1 MSLGVPLTKGKY
13 TCLLGKMANVLEVL
27 GFPGGKWS
35 YRIKGVGVGGG
46 VCVAYEAL
54 STVTWK
60 TEYVRELGG
69 RGDLAKQRVLRE
81 TVKSFRV
88 TAIMSEIL

>member
-1 MSLGVPLTKGKY
+1 M
-13 TCLLGKMANVLEVL
+13 
-27 GFPGGKWS
+27 
-35 YRIKGVGVGGG
+35 GGG
-46 VCVAYEAL
+46 CLAYEAL

-69 RGDLAKQRVLRE
+69 KGDLAKQRVLRE

-88 TAIMSEIL
+88 TAIVSEIL

>member
-27 GFPGGKWS
+27 GILGDKWS

-46 VCVAYEAL
+46 CLAYEAL

-69 RGDLAKQRVLRE
+69 KGDLAKQRVLRE

-88 TAIMSEIL
+88 TAIVSEIL

>member
-35 YRIKGVGVGGG
+35 YRIKGVEVGGG
-46 VCVAYEAL
+46 VWHMRHYPL
-54 STVTWK
+54 S
-60 TEYVRELGG
+60 LG
-69 RGDLAKQRVLRE
+69 KQN
-81 TVKSFRV
+81 
-88 TAIMSEIL
+88 M

>member
-27 GFPGGKWS
+27 GILGDKWS

-46 VCVAYEAL
+46 GVWHMRHYPL
-54 STVTWK
+54 S
-60 TEYVRELGG
+60 LG
-69 RGDLAKQRVLRE
+69 KQN
-81 TVKSFRV
+81 
-88 TAIMSEIL
+88 M

>member
-1 MSLGVPLTKGKY
+1 
-13 TCLLGKMANVLEVL
+13 MANVLEVPGVL
-27 GFPGGKWS
+27 GDKWS
-35 YRIKGVGVGGG
+35 YRIKGVGVGGVG
-46 VCVAYEAL
+46 GGGLAYEAL

-81 TVKSFRV
+81 AVKSFRV